1 MATATVTSSYALS
14 LTILPTG
21 SLPGGSFVSETL
33 GFTGNGLGG
42 VPSGSLYSAVYGSPG
57 SYTFVYRV
65 TDTGASSITELTLNG
80 FIPSI
85 GIVGNN
91 LYYVTASGTTVPTTA
106 SLLVT
111 GNIQVGFETT
121 AGSGV
126 GISASGGTS
135 DYLVVNT
142 TATSYGNFPAGVI
155 DGGVAPGTAY
165 GPSVPDGG
173 MTIML
178 LGGAL
183 SGMALLRRKL
193 A

>member
-1 MATATVTSSYALS
+1 MATATLTSSYALS
-14 LTILPTG
+14 LTPM
-21 SLPGGSFVSETL
+21 SLPLGSPVASETL
-33 GFTGNGLGG
+33 SFTGNGFGG
-42 VPSGSLYSAVYGSPG
+42 VPSGSLYSAVYNVSGK
-57 SYTFVYRV
+57 YTFVYQL

-80 FIPSI
+80 FIPSM
-85 GIVGNN
+85 GVTTLG
-91 LYYVTASGTTVPTTA
+91 YVTASGTTVPQTA

-111 GNIQVGFETT
+111 GNLQVGFEST

-135 DYLVVNT
+135 DYLVVGT
-142 TATSYGNFPAGVI
+142 TATAYLNNFPAGVI
-155 DGGVAPGTAY
+155 DGGVAPVNAY
-165 GPSVPDGG
+165 GPNVPDGG